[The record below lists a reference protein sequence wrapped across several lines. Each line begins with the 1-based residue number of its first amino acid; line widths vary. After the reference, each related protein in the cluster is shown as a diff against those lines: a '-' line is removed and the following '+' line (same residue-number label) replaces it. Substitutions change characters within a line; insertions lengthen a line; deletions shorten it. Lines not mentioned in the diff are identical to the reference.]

1 MANTAGQSPEPTE
14 EEIQAF
20 QRATRDL
27 IGVALHSLDAAGQ
40 GVSLAQMRVLLAL
53 RDLGRCPSSKVARAL
68 GLGPSSVTRLAERLV
83 SSGHLVRGTDSH
95 HRSMVTLELTETGVR
110 LVEGVLAWRH
120 EEFTRILSQ
129 IDPVLREHAAQA
141 LAQFHAVVG
150 EAYASELPGPMP
162 L

>member
-1 MANTAGQSPEPTE
+1 MANTSGHGSEPEE

-27 IGVALHSLDAAGQ
+27 VGVALHSLDAAGQ
-40 GVSLAQMRVLLAL
+40 EVSLAQMRLLLAL

-83 SSGHLVRGTDSH
+83 ASGHVERGTDAH
-95 HRSMVTLELTETGVR
+95 HRSMVTLELSERGAA
-110 LVEGVLAWRH
+110 LIEGVLAWRR
-120 EEFTRILSQ
+120 EEFARILSQ
-129 IDPVLREHAAQA
+129 IDPAIRRHAAQA

-150 EAYASELPGPMP
+150 EAYASELPGPVP

>member
-1 MANTAGQSPEPTE
+1 MPNTAAQEPGPTE

-83 SSGHLVRGTDSH
+83 ASGHVVRGTDAH
-95 HRSMVTLELTETGVR
+95 HRSMVTLELTDRGTTV
-110 LVEGVLAWRH
+110 VQGVLAWRH
-120 EEFTRILSQ
+120 AEFARILSQ
-129 IDPVLREHAAQA
+129 IDPVLREHAARA
-141 LAQFHAVVG
+141 LSQFHTVVG